1 MDKKQR
7 KANQKLQQAQN
18 FAENLR
24 ANQNLPLEEKAL
36 RTKVISPEIGKH
48 LKFAILKENIY
59 FDSYWAL
66 PTKRRNLPSL
76 SGNIAPFMR
85 KGTLVSY
92 EHIINDEYM
101 FLRTVTTTLSSGNVG
116 RLKP

>member
-24 ANQNLPLEEKAL
+24 ANQNLSLEEKAL

-48 LKFAILKENIY
+48 LKFAIFKRKYL
-59 FDSYWAL
+59 L
-66 PTKRRNLPSL
+66 PPTS
-76 SGNIAPFMR
+76 SATWFPF
-85 KGTLVSY
+85 L
-92 EHIINDEYM
+92 
-101 FLRTVTTTLSSGNVG
+101 
-116 RLKP
+116 

>member
-76 SGNIAPFMR
+76 SGNTSPDSDATRLEIR
-85 KGTLVSY
+85 IG
-92 EHIINDEYM
+92 
-101 FLRTVTTTLSSGNVG
+101 VG
-116 RLKP
+116 RGDIGIDEDQVWVRYHFDLT

>member
-59 FDSYWAL
+59 F
-66 PTKRRNLPSL
+66 
-76 SGNIAPFMR
+76 G
-85 KGTLVSY
+85 
-92 EHIINDEYM
+92 
-101 FLRTVTTTLSSGNVG
+101 FLLGSPD
-116 RLKP
+116 KA

>member
-92 EHIINDEYM
+92 EISSMMNM

>member
-48 LKFAILKENIY
+48 LKL
-59 FDSYWAL
+59 
-66 PTKRRNLPSL
+66 SL
-76 SGNIAPFMR
+76 I
-85 KGTLVSY
+85 
-92 EHIINDEYM
+92 HI
-101 FLRTVTTTLSSGNVG
+101 
-116 RLKP
+116 

>member
-36 RTKVISPEIGKH
+36 RTKVISPETVSYTH
-48 LKFAILKENIY
+48 LT
-59 FDSYWAL
+59 L
-66 PTKRRNLPSL
+66 PTNRE
-76 SGNIAPFMR
+76 
-85 KGTLVSY
+85 V
-92 EHIINDEYM
+92 
-101 FLRTVTTTLSSGNVG
+101 
-116 RLKP
+116 

>member
-48 LKFAILKENIY
+48 LKFAILKENI
-59 FDSYWAL
+59 
-66 PTKRRNLPSL
+66 SL
-76 SGNIAPFMR
+76 IPIG
-85 KGTLVSY
+85 
-92 EHIINDEYM
+92 
-101 FLRTVTTTLSSGNVG
+101 LSRQSVETY
-116 RLKP
+116 RL

>member
-7 KANQKLQQAQN
+7 K
-18 FAENLR
+18 

-76 SGNIAPFMR
+76 SGNITPFMR

-92 EHIINDEYM
+92 EHIINDEYV
-101 FLRTVTTTLSSGNVG
+101 FTDSNHNIIIGKCWQAKTVISETTLT
-116 RLKP
+116 PQP